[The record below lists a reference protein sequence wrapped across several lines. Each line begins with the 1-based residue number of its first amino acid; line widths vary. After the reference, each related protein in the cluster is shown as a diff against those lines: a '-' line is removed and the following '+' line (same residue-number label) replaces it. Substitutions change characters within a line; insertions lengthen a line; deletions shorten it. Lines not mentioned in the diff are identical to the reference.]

1 MICRLPVTE
10 ISAESTFH
18 VYFWKSKF
26 QFFVEN
32 ESKPVFFKWSCAKIF
47 RFFHSWFYEKITH
60 LSRKA
65 PIFREFCVFW
75 GSGGLLGVWMKIKI
89 LKLCWRKWEKLV
101 SRGSSTAKNPET
113 NRTVTKNTFFK
124 EGDEKCK
131 TQAAKKSSFFHFNHA
146 RTRD

>member
-1 MICRLPVTE
+1 MNQNLFFVMILCE
-10 ISAESTFH
+10 NFSIFSTLDFTQKLH
-18 VYFWKSKF
+18 ILAGQLLFLRNLVYF
-26 QFFVEN
+26 E
-32 ESKPVFFKWSCAKIF
+32 EMED
-47 RFFHSWFYEKITH
+47 Y
-60 LSRKA
+60 
-65 PIFREFCVFW
+65 
-75 GSGGLLGVWMKIKI
+75 LGVWMKIKI